1 MKIQTTLRKA
11 PKNARFA
18 ATAFGIAVL
27 SACSVGTPAS
37 SSADAAPAGDQAV
50 AAKGEDPAASNEA
63 FRKQAIA
70 NGLIS
75 ARKPCDLLTRP
86 DAEAAAGQ
94 PLPQNDTNLTLGTCD
109 YNAAD
114 FSAGASLSVG
124 SWDAV
129 KNAATS
135 GAHQPLAI
143 SGVGDEALNLN
154 GGGSG
159 SMLYVR
165 RGGEG
170 FIVDVHGPKINT
182 LPDHGLAAE
191 KQLALKVLARF

>member
-50 AAKGEDPAASNEA
+50 AAKGEDPAAGNEA

-94 PLPQNDTNLTLGTCD
+94 PLPQNDTNLT
-109 YNAAD
+109 
-114 FSAGASLSVG
+114 VG

-165 RGGEG
+165 RGEEG
-170 FIVDVHGPKINT
+170 FIVEAHGPKIDP